1 MATYKLTYEA
11 SVDLENIYDYGID
24 QFGLDQAD
32 TYLDQIEERLEQ
44 ISEHPMMYPAANYIR
59 QGYRRSVIGSHTI
72 YFRIQP
78 DYIEIMRII
87 GQNLV

>member
-11 SVDLENIYDYGID
+11 SADLESIYDYGID

-32 TYLDQIEERLEQ
+32 TYLDLLEERLEQ
-44 ISEHPMMYPAANYIR
+44 ISEHPLMYPAATDVR

-72 YFRIQP
+72 YFRIQS
-78 DYIEIMRII
+78 DFIEIIRIV